1 MKLRDTRLKN
11 IELKDTI
18 DLMLSNDYKER
29 FKTEY
34 YQDRNRTEGLER
46 MLEAYKV
53 GTLSFI
59 PKCSYELLYE
69 QPIYMRAKLKVL
81 EERAFVE
88 NISLF

>member
-18 DLMLSNDYKER
+18 GLMLSNDYKER

-69 QPIYMRAKLKVL
+69 QLIYMRAKLKVL
-81 EERAFVE
+81 EERVFVE

>member
-29 FKTEY
+29 FKAKY

-69 QPIYMRAKLKVL
+69 QLIYMRAKLKVL

>member
-69 QPIYMRAKLKVL
+69 QLIYMRAKLKVL

>member
-29 FKTEY
+29 FKAEY
-34 YQDRNRTEGLER
+34 YQNRNRTEGLER

-69 QPIYMRAKLKVL
+69 QLIYMRAKLKVL